1 MRTKLVIV
9 DGKYVGLIN
18 NESPGFA
25 DPENPPKVPGAGDVV
40 ELHEALEIT
49 PVVLMVRDPM
59 GNTVPT
65 RELLFSCLPFFSRA
79 ATLKVRCSSIVD
91 VDATMNESEQRL
103 LKMARDKHLMALR
116 SASAG
121 LIT

>member
-1 MRTKLVIV
+1 MKLVIV
-9 DGKYVGLIN
+9 DGKYVGLLK

-25 DPENPPKVPGAGDVV
+25 DPERPVRVPGAGDVI

-49 PVVLMVRDPM
+49 PVVMMREMLGRQI
-59 GNTVPT
+59 PT

-79 ATLKVRCSSIVD
+79 VTLKIQCSSIVD
-91 VDATMNESEQRL
+91 VEATMNESEQRL
-103 LKMARDKHLMALR
+103 LKTARDNHLTAIR